1 MQINDIIREK
11 REGEDNLVDLLHTY
25 IMSTQDLDVAT
36 RFVSSDDIK
45 MVMDSNSDLQ
55 KFAINRYFR
64 NILVTAA
71 GGRMVKTENGPRSK
85 LDIRPCL
92 LNIQN
97 EVDNLN
103 WYNLIVNGVIKFMLD
118 NNIEFPDKKDKD
130 K

>member
-1 MQINDIIREK
+1 MHINNIIRDK

-71 GGRMVKTENGPRSK
+71 GSRMVKTENGPRST
-85 LDIRPCL
+85 LDIRPSL

-103 WYNLIVNGVIKFMLD
+103 CQLHFEYLINMVLCLM
-118 NNIEFPDKKDKD
+118 
-130 K
+130 